1 MLTRVVNIGIW
12 NMQVSESVNVAHGLT
27 YNKIR
32 SVFASIVSDTGDTWY
47 PLEHSAGYT
56 DIDGKLIWNAV
67 NIVLFVRVGGYFDNI
82 LFNDAVMNR
91 GYVTIGYV
99 Q

>member
-1 MLTRVVNIGIW
+1 
-12 NMQVSESVNVAHGLT
+12 MQATGFVRIAHGLT
-27 YNKIR
+27 LAKIR
-32 SVFASIVSDTGDTWY
+32 TVHATIISDSGNSWYSLQHSDT
-47 PLEHSAGYT
+47 YT
-56 DIDGKLIWNAV
+56 DLEGKLNWDATD
-67 NIVLFVRVGGYFDNI
+67 IVLFVRVGGYFNGL